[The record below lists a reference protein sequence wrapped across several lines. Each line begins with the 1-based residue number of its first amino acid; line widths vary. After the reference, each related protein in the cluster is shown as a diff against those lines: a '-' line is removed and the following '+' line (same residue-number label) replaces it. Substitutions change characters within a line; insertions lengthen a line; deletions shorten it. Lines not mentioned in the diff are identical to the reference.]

1 VPQIW
6 LSYVELGSLLQCR
19 PDEARSL
26 AITMGAD
33 RKKSRD
39 GLSRVKLTATWMDVW
54 LQQIRGADRFQRAAE
69 EIRLLPHMDSSLA
82 AEAKQ
87 EQNQATEQGQAT
99 EQSQAA

>member
-1 VPQIW
+1 MPQIW

-26 AITMGAD
+26 AITTGAD

-39 GLSRVKLTATWMDVW
+39 GLSRVKLTASWMDLWV
-54 LQQIRGADRFQRAAE
+54 QQIRGVDRFQRAAE
-69 EIRLLPHMDSSLA
+69 EIWMLPHMDLTPA
-82 AEAKQ
+82 VEAKQ
-87 EQNQATEQGQAT
+87 EQSQTT